1 VILLSGKTVLS
12 KKTISF
18 LPQNVVLQK
27 LTCLCG
33 PCSRRVHH
41 LSRAAFGSI
50 KNTITSS
57 FKVRTGRAYIRTP
70 ASRRT
75 VYVYITL
82 HTNEDRITL
91 DTDESYYLSLKSNGN
106 TVTVNI
112 KAKTFFGA
120 RHAMETF
127 SQLSTYYARDNSLQ
141 ILDQVEISD
150 KPAYPYRGVL
160 LDTSR
165 NWFSVQFIRKLIKSM
180 SFSKLNTFHWHMTD
194 THSFP
199 MQIKSVPQLS
209 KYGAYSP
216 RHVYTANEVKSIVN
230 FATFYGVRVL
240 PEFDQPA
247 HVGEGWQFGEKE
259 GLGKLAVCVNREP
272 WQDFC
277 LEPPCGQLNPT
288 NDNIYGVLKKVYTEL
303 FDMFKPDLF
312 HAGGDEINFNCWNKT
327 QEIVDFVMKQYGGR
341 ESEQYFRLWERFLKV
356 RLLFYLFL
364 VNEIS

>member
-1 VILLSGKTVLS
+1 M
-12 KKTISF
+12 ISS
-18 LPQNVVLQK
+18 L
-27 LTCLCG
+27 
-33 PCSRRVHH
+33 RVQRGGRKSQ
-41 LSRAAFGSI
+41 LFG
-50 KNTITSS
+50 TQ
-57 FKVRTGRAYIRTP
+57 

-75 VYVYITL
+75 VDVYITI

-91 DTDESYYLSLKSNGN
+91 DTDESYHLSVKSTGN
-106 TVTVNI
+106 TITVRI

-127 SQLSTYYARDNSLQ
+127 SQLSAYYAKENSLQ
-141 ILDQVEISD
+141 ILSHADITD

-165 NWFSVQFIRKLIKSM
+165 NWFSVQFIKKLIKAM

-199 MQIKSVPQLS
+199 MEIKSVPQLS

-216 RHVYTANEVKSIVN
+216 RHVYTAAQVKSIVN
-230 FATFYGVRVL
+230 YATFYGVRVL

-259 GLGKLAVCVNREP
+259 GLGKLAVCVNKEP

-277 LEPPCGQLNPT
+277 LEPPCGQFNPT
-288 NDNIYGVLKKVYTEL
+288 NDKVYGLLKKVYTEL

-312 HAGGDEINFNCWNKT
+312 HAGGDEINFNCWNTT
-327 QEIVDFVMKQYGGR
+327 QEIVDFVTKQYGGR

-356 RLLFYLFL
+356 INRFNVIEKGYS
-364 VNEIS
+364 NCRC